1 MSEEKNLEQPELDSD
16 SVSALEYVLENVKGI
31 SPVSAPLIVED
42 EFAE

>member
-1 MSEEKNLEQPELDSD
+1 MSEEKEIEQTELDSD

-31 SPVSAPLIVED
+31 SPVSTPLIVED